1 MSRLTRFVY
10 SIITTLTVSVLLLGA
25 VPLTVSAQSITNDYG
40 LSKVAGY
47 AGLPTGNLS
56 PQKAIAQI
64 INIAL
69 SVVGSITLL
78 LIIYAGFLWMTSAGS
93 EEKIAKAKKIMGSA
107 VVGLFIVLASYAISS
122 FIVANLS
129 SATGGSAVIC
139 GGVRPPNDPTCE
151 TAFDC
156 VNDVWVCAE
165 NAGGGGACVNQGSAC
180 GASDVE
186 NRPCC
191 STTNVCTDDGSGYFS
206 CQIPALT
213 CLSAGGQCYNHIIT
227 QPNCRPGPS
236 AGCTGPTPYCYITLS
251 GTCN

>member
-122 FIVANLS
+122 FIVSSLS
-129 SATGGSAVIC
+129 TASGGGGTPISC
-139 GGVRPPNDPTCE
+139 GGVPPPDDPSCTTRFECRNE
-151 TAFDC
+151 
-156 VNDVWVCAE
+156 VW
-165 NAGGGGACVNQGSAC
+165 ACVANQVNCPGSCLTFSQVTPAC
-180 GASDVE
+180 QSFPTGD
-186 NRPCC
+186 
-191 STTNVCTDDGSGYFS
+191 TDCRIRSGSGYMCFVV
-206 CQIPALT
+206 QPPAT
-213 CLSAGGQCYNHIIT
+213 AC
-227 QPNCRPGPS
+227 P
-236 AGCTGPTPYCYITLS
+236 
-251 GTCN
+251 